1 MTLRAQRGTPRHP
14 LPRTS
19 PRPRTA
25 RACPHRTRWPSPRSA
40 APHGSRGG
48 RKAPGQPR
56 RPPPSTNGSVWPLLR
71 WARSE
76 ERRVGEEGRSRWSPY
91 FLKKKN
97 QLLAGFPFIQEPPS
111 GDLPDRV
118 LIRHHD
124 YNQCFPFVQLL
135 PWTSQVKFNVTASRN
150 LPTHRAS

>member
-76 ERRVGEEGRSRWSPY
+76 ERRVGEEGRSRWAPY
-91 FLKKKN
+91 YLKKKN
-97 QLLAGFPFIQEPPS
+97 KNNESSGLLSSACGPDVAVGVEYSRQHSGYRYILLYSNAAYDLRPSSARCLAIAGTES
-111 GDLPDRV
+111 
-118 LIRHHD
+118 
-124 YNQCFPFVQLL
+124 FV
-135 PWTSQVKFNVTASRN
+135 
-150 LPTHRAS
+150 